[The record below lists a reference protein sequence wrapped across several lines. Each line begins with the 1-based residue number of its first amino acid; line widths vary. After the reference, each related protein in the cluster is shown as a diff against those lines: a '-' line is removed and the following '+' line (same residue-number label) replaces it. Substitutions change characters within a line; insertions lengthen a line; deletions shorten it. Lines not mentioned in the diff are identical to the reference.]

1 MWEFYG
7 IMTATN
13 QAGLTNTNPLD
24 AIQEPSENTHQQLQK
39 IHDEYLTRF
48 KFICEEMESKFFKGS
63 NQYILGSEKPTCIDH
78 VFYQE
83 MLSAMVLSGNGSQS
97 EFFSADTASRLYK
110 LKNLTK
116 WYRVMSQD
124 KCSR

>member
-1 MWEFYG
+1 
-7 IMTATN
+7 
-13 QAGLTNTNPLD
+13 
-24 AIQEPSENTHQQLQK
+24 
-39 IHDEYLTRF
+39 
-48 KFICEEMESKFFKGS
+48 MESKFFKGQ

-83 MLSAMVLSGNGSQS
+83 LLSAMVLSGNGSQS

-116 WYRVMSQD
+116 WYRSMSSD
-124 KCSR
+124 KCAKQISDRFIQEMKLSNILIVTDGANEVDDDFSPQNQDPDRSARKSVKFAMDK

>member
-1 MWEFYG
+1 
-7 IMTATN
+7 
-13 QAGLTNTNPLD
+13 
-24 AIQEPSENTHQQLQK
+24 
-39 IHDEYLTRF
+39 
-48 KFICEEMESKFFKGS
+48 MESKFFKGE

-83 MLSAMVLSGNGSQS
+83 LLSVMVLSGNGSQS

-116 WYRVMSQD
+116 WYRSMSSDRCAKQISDRFIQEMKLSMVIAIHDDTNQD
-124 KCSR
+124 DEGDFSP

>member
-1 MWEFYG
+1 
-7 IMTATN
+7 
-13 QAGLTNTNPLD
+13 
-24 AIQEPSENTHQQLQK
+24 
-39 IHDEYLTRF
+39 
-48 KFICEEMESKFFKGS
+48 MESKFFKGG
-63 NQYILGSEKPTCIDH
+63 QFILGSEKPSCLDH

-116 WYRVMSQD
+116 WYRVMSSD
-124 KCSR
+124 KYSRQISDRFI